1 MPSIRIGDITRIDI
15 VQHHI
20 NFYLLLGLSHSE
32 IVVNISHIHLAIG
45 IKICNVS
52 CFHRL
57 TSCTSKG
64 ASLHDVVVGFI
75 TRSNTVHHIIFLDK
89 LIHKSHLRVSRIM
102 RSCISTIRHVHH
114 QTLSAIFLTPIH
126 HFVKHLIV

>member
-1 MPSIRIGDITRIDI
+1 MPGVTNIASIDI
-15 VQHHI
+15 VEHYIDFH
-20 NFYLLLGLSHSE
+20 LLLGLSHSE
-32 IVVNISHIHLAIG
+32 IVVDISHIHLTIG

-64 ASLHDVVVGFI
+64 ASLHDVVVGLI
-75 TRSNTVHHIIFLDK
+75 ARSNTVHHIIFLDK